1 MGKHPNLDELEY
13 LFEKGVDFQITAREY
28 EEKTG
33 VPLPK
38 GKNYIKSSSALAR
51 KVAEHGYVIIEVQ
64 DKPIIERTVYF
75 KKK

>member
-1 MGKHPNLDELEY
+1 MGKHPNLEELEY
-13 LFEKGVDFQITAREY
+13 LFEKGADFHITAREY

-38 GKNYIKSSSALAR
+38 GKNYIKSGSAWAR
-51 KVAEHGYVIIEVQ
+51 KVAEHGYMIADVQ
-64 DKPIIERTVYF
+64 EKPIIERTVYF

>member
-1 MGKHPNLDELEY
+1 MGKHPNLEKLEY
-13 LFEKGVDFQITAREY
+13 LFEKGVDFHITAKEY

-38 GKNYIKSSSALAR
+38 EKNYIKSSSALAR
-51 KVAEHGYVIIEVQ
+51 KVAEHGYVITEVLE
-64 DKPIIERTVYF
+64 KPIIERTVYF